1 MRSMSASARAASS
14 STGIECPSARL
25 TEMRK
30 KGVNIFSIGQKKYEG
45 SRAFEMYAVTD
56 MKPRYRYF
64 ERGGVMVE
72 VRVPNSPAPQA

>member
-1 MRSMSASARAASS
+1 
-14 STGIECPSARL
+14 
-25 TEMRK
+25 MRK